1 MAEKRKNSK
10 LTWFSAALLA
20 VLLLVLAFL
29 QQNGSLDALLN
40 GTPLQS
46 DSGAAQKPL
55 SVHFIDVGQG
65 DCSLIKTPNGAI
77 LIDAG
82 ERANAPA
89 VIQYLR
95 EQKVTALKYIIATH
109 PHSDHI
115 GALPDILA
123 AIPAENIIL
132 PQLTEINIPTTKTYE
147 NLLSAIQTHKVKA
160 IPAKAGTSYALGD
173 AQLSILAPLSQ
184 MKELNDMSVI
194 ARLDFGET
202 SFLFSGDAEKAAE
215 DALLASSAALRAQV
229 FKAGHHGS
237 KTSSGEALLEAV
249 RPELV
254 VICCGKDNSYGH
266 PHEEAV
272 QRFNAIGARQL
283 RTDICGS
290 IVVGSDGER
299 LYQSYENEG

>member
-1 MAEKRKNSK
+1 MAKRRKNSK
-10 LTWFSAALLA
+10 LTWLSAALLA
-20 VLLLVLAFL
+20 VFLLVLALL

-40 GTPLQS
+40 GTVQR

-65 DCSLIKTPNGAI
+65 DCTLIKTPDGAI

-89 VIQYLR
+89 VLQYLR
-95 EQKVTALKYIIATH
+95 EQNVTTLKYIIATH

-123 AIPAENIIL
+123 VIPAENIIL
-132 PQLTEINIPTTKTYE
+132 PQLTEINIPATKVYE
-147 NLLSAIQTHKVKA
+147 NLLSAIKAHKVKA
-160 IPAKAGTSYALGD
+160 IPAKAGASYALGD
-173 AQLSILAPLSQ
+173 AQLNILAPLSQ
-184 MKELNDMSVI
+184 VKDLNDMSVI

-215 DALLASSAALRAQV
+215 DALLASGANLRAQV

-237 KTSSGEALLEAV
+237 KTSSGQALLEAV

-254 VICCGKDNSYGH
+254 VICCGKGNSYGH

-272 QRFNAIGARQL
+272 QRFNAIGAKQL
-283 RTDICGS
+283 RTDICGN
-290 IVVGSDGER
+290 IVVGSDGKA
-299 LYQSYENEG
+299 LYQAYENEG